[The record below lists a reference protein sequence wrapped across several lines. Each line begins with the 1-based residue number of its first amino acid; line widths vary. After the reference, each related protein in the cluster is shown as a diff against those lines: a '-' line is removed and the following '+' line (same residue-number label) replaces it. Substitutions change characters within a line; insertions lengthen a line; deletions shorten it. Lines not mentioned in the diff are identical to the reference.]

1 MNLSHIFAVYASLFF
16 LSMCKGYSTTRTA
29 MILSPVLRKFPMSP
43 KIPFSTISSVVML
56 VLSYSSTVSCEGTG
70 NNNNNNNNNNDNR
83 KDHDKTSKD
92 DFFNTFHNTLKD
104 NKVPMADELTSIVR
118 NLAGSTKATVES
130 GVPFQVG
137 YGFMMGYSAGFCVKK
152 VSKVLS
158 FAVGAAFILVQS
170 LSFAGY
176 IDVNYGQIEDDVKT
190 ILDLNHDGK
199 VDIEDVNVAFS
210 KYKDILSW
218 GMPSGGGFSAGLAL
232 GLRA

>member
-1 MNLSHIFAVYASLFF
+1 
-16 LSMCKGYSTTRTA
+16 
-29 MILSPVLRKFPMSP
+29 MILSPVLHRFSMSS
-43 KIPFSTISSVVML
+43 KIPFNTISTVVML
-56 VLSYSSTVSCEGTG
+56 VTLLGYSSSVCAGNSS
-70 NNNNNNNNNNDNR
+70 NNNS
-83 KDHDKTSKD
+83 KDHDKKTSKYD
-92 DFFNTFHNTLKD
+92 DFFSTFHSKLRD

-118 NLAGSTKATVES
+118 NLAGSTKASVES

-190 ILDLNHDGK
+190 ILDVNHDGK

-210 KYKDILSW
+210 KFKDILSW

>member
-1 MNLSHIFAVYASLFF
+1 
-16 LSMCKGYSTTRTA
+16 
-29 MILSPVLRKFPMSP
+29 MILSPVLRRFPISP

-56 VLSYSSTVSCEGTG
+56 VLCYSSTVSCVGTG
-70 NNNNNNNNNNDNR
+70 SNNNNDNR

-92 DFFNTFHNTLKD
+92 DFFSTFHNTLKD

-130 GVPFQVG
+130 GIPFQVG
-137 YGFMMGYSAGFCVKK
+137 YGFLMGYSAGFCVKK

-176 IDVNYGQIEDDVKT
+176 IDVNYGQIEDDVKVT
-190 ILDLNHDGK
+190 SSTDLSTA
-199 VDIEDVNVAFS
+199 VAIIATQYDIYAF
-210 KYKDILSW
+210 IGRLFL
-218 GMPSGGGFSAGLAL
+218 M
-232 GLRA
+232 

>member
-1 MNLSHIFAVYASLFF
+1 MPYW
-16 LSMCKGYSTTRTA
+16 RTA
-29 MILSPVLRKFPMSP
+29 MILSPVLHRFSMCS
-43 KIPFSTISSVVML
+43 KIPFNTISTVVML
-56 VLSYSSTVSCEGTG
+56 VTLLGYSSTVCAG
-70 NNNNNNNNNNDNR
+70 NGSSNNS
-83 KDHDKTSKD
+83 KDHKKKTSKD
-92 DFFNTFHNTLKD
+92 DDFFSTFHSKLRD

-176 IDVNYGQIEDDVKT
+176 IDVNYGRIEDDVKVALT
-190 ILDLNHDGK
+190 TDLFAA
-199 VDIEDVNVAFS
+199 VAINATQYAIYSF
-210 KYKDILSW
+210 IGRLFL
-218 GMPSGGGFSAGLAL
+218 M
-232 GLRA
+232 

>member
-1 MNLSHIFAVYASLFF
+1 M
-16 LSMCKGYSTTRTA
+16 T
-29 MILSPVLRKFPMSP
+29 LSPVLHRFPMSS
-43 KIPFSTISSVVML
+43 KMTFNTMSSVVML
-56 VLSYSSTVSCEGTG
+56 LLGYSSTVSCADNGSS
-70 NNNNNNNNNNDNR
+70 NNS
-83 KDHDKTSKD
+83 KDHDKKTSKYD
-92 DFFNTFHNTLKD
+92 DFFSTFHSTLRD

-118 NLAGSTKATVES
+118 NLAGSTKASVES

-190 ILDLNHDGK
+190 ILDVNHDGK

-210 KYKDILSW
+210 KFKDILSW

>member
-1 MNLSHIFAVYASLFF
+1 MLYW
-16 LSMCKGYSTTRTA
+16 RTA
-29 MILSPVLRKFPMSP
+29 MTLSPVLHRFPMSS
-43 KIPFSTISSVVML
+43 KMTFNTMSSVVML
-56 VLSYSSTVSCEGTG
+56 FLGYSSTVSCADNGS
-70 NNNNNNNNNNDNR
+70 NNNS
-83 KDHDKTSKD
+83 KDHDKKTSKYD
-92 DFFNTFHNTLKD
+92 DFFSTFHSTLRD

-158 FAVGAAFILVQS
+158 FAVGVAFILVQS

-210 KYKDILSW
+210 KFKDIISW